1 MRNVIS
7 KMGQLILVCMLLM
20 SVSSCSK
27 SKLAIAAAAANAECP
42 EQIEEG
48 LTMTEV
54 KLEDGDLVYVIELDE
69 TVGTINELKLGAA
82 FLRPVMAAQLT
93 AKNDPDI
100 VELINLVKEAK
111 ADIVYRF
118 IGSQSENQFD
128 MTFSHS
134 EL

>member
-54 KLEDGDLVYVIELDE
+54 KLEDGDLVYIVELDE
-69 TVGTINELKLGAA
+69 AVGSINELKLGAA
-82 FLRPVMAAQLT
+82 FLKPVMVAQFRAT
-93 AKNDPDI
+93 NDPDI
-100 VELINLVKEAK
+100 AEMVNLVKEAK
-111 ADIVYRF
+111 ADIIYRF
-118 IGSQSENQFD
+118 IGSQSEKQFD
-128 MTFSHS
+128 MTISHS

>member
-7 KMGQLILVCMLLM
+7 KMGQVILVCMLLM

-27 SKLAIAAAAANAECP
+27 SKLAIAAAAANADCP

-54 KLEDGDLVYVIELDE
+54 KLDEGNLVYVVELDE
-69 TVGTINELKLGAA
+69 TVGTIEQLRLGAA
-82 FLRPVMAAQLT
+82 LLRPVIVGQFT
-93 AKNDPDI
+93 ADNDPDI
-100 VELINLVKEAK
+100 VEMVNLVKEAK

-118 IGSQSENQFD
+118 IGSQSEKQFD
-128 MTFSHS
+128 LAISHT